1 MRIKLLWLFFLVAQ
15 VTFAQEKIISGVVS
29 DESGPLP
36 GVSVIIKGTVK
47 GAETDFDGNYSVKAK
62 TGDVLVYSFVGKETV
77 EQVVGSASV
86 INVTLV
92 DSSDVL
98 QEVVV
103 TALGISRDKKSL
115 GYAVT
120 KVDGDELNT
129 VKTTNVTSSLSGRV
143 AGINITTSGNMGGST
158 NVIIRGGGSITGN
171 NQPLY
176 VVDGTPISN
185 ASFNSAETA
194 RGASGYDYGNFASDI
209 NPDDIENVSVLK
221 GASATAL
228 YGARG
233 ANGVIL
239 ITTKK
244 GTSKN
249 RLGVTV
255 SSSVTFDKINRS
267 TLPTYQDQYGGGNK
281 TTFDEVTIDGNTY
294 KVVQYGVDESWGPKF
309 DPNEQVLHWDAF
321 DEGDSSTYL
330 KTRPWTVAKNGPE
343 AFFKTGI
350 LKVNNVA
357 LEGAS
362 EKGNFRLS
370 YTNTD
375 QEGTIPNSTLERN
388 VISFN
393 GGLNLSDK
401 LTTTVGVQ
409 YINNYAKNRP
419 GLGYDW
425 QESLSF
431 MAHAGM
437 WMQTN
442 VDYDRLK
449 NYTNTDGTMRTWNR
463 STATNGNAA
472 FWENPYW
479 TVYRNFPEDTRNRL
493 IGNVTLN
500 YEFNDWLSALGRAT
514 IDHYDFSLET
524 RIAPGSFALSR
535 YGKSIYLGTE
545 KNYDL
550 MINVDKD
557 ITDDFNFKGMIGAG
571 KRVNTTKSVGG
582 ATVNGL
588 VVDDV
593 YSLNNTTSFE
603 RRLRDGET
611 ITEFQSLYGTASL
624 GYKNMVF
631 VEFSGRN
638 DWASTLPSQNRSFFY
653 PSVSTSFIFS
663 ELIDS
668 NVISFGKVRANW
680 AKVGRSTDRFAA
692 YRNTYATLSS
702 FGNAVRFGTR
712 SGSAN
717 PNLSP
722 EDLESYE
729 LGLEMQF
736 FQNRIGLDVSYYH
749 KTSKNLVVSGS
760 VSHGTGFFTQ
770 VANIGE
776 MQNKGFE
783 VDLTATPIKTDN
795 FRWDTAITWS
805 TDESLV
811 NALAP
816 GVNSLT
822 LNSNFADVVA
832 RVGQPYQILVG
843 TDYVRDAN
851 GNKVVGAD
859 GFYKETDNNSVI
871 GNVNP
876 KWRGGLRNT
885 FTYKNFSLSTLIDA
899 KIGGDVFSLTHYWG
913 RQTGI
918 LDETVGVNDLGNDMR
933 LPIADG
939 GGVILE
945 GVKEDGTPN
954 DVRVETK
961 EAFDSGHN
969 PEASA
974 VFDASYVKLR
984 ELALSYN
991 FPSEITDRLNISTL
1005 SISLIGRNLAILHR
1019 NVNHFD
1025 PESTYAAGNVQGLEI
1040 GTLPTTRSYGVN
1052 VKLGF

>member
-86 INVTLV
+86 INVTLT

-120 KVDGDELNT
+120 KVDGDALNT

-143 AGINITTSGNMGGST
+143 AGVNITSSGNLGGST
-158 NVIIRGGGSITGN
+158 NIIIRGGASITGS
-171 NQPLY
+171 NQALY
-176 VVDGTPISN
+176 VVDGVPISN
-185 ASFNSAETA
+185 GNANSGETA
-194 RGASGYDYGNFASDI
+194 RGASGYDFGNFASDI
-209 NPDDIENVSVLK
+209 NPDDIENVSILK

-228 YGARG
+228 YGERG

-255 SSSVTFDKINRS
+255 SSSVTFDQINRS
-267 TLPTYQDQYGGGNK
+267 TLPNYQDQYGGGNK

-294 KVVQYGVDESWGPKF
+294 KVVQYDVDESWGPKF

-321 DEGDSSTYL
+321 DAADSSTYL

-343 AFFKTGI
+343 AFFRTGV

-357 LEGAS
+357 LEGAG

-388 VISFN
+388 VVAFN

-401 LTTTVGVQ
+401 LSASVGVQ
-409 YINNYAKNRP
+409 YINTYAKNRP

-425 QESLSF
+425 QNSLSF

-449 NYTNTDGTMRTWNR
+449 NYTNMDGTMRTWNR
-463 STATNGNAA
+463 SSATNGNPRY
-472 FWENPYW
+472 WENPYW
-479 TVYRNFPEDTRNRL
+479 TVYKNYPEDTRNRL
-493 IGNVTLN
+493 IANAVVN
-500 YEFNDWLSALGRAT
+500 YEFNDWLSAMGRAT
-514 IDHYDFSLET
+514 IDHYDFNIET
-524 RIAPGSFALSR
+524 RIANGSFAQSR
-535 YGKSIYLGTE
+535 YTKSLRLGTE
-545 KNYDL
+545 KNFDL
-550 MINVDKD
+550 MLNADKD
-557 ITDDFNFKGMIGAG
+557 ITDDFNIKGMIGIG
-571 KRVNTTKSVGG
+571 KRQNSTKGLSGG
-582 ATVNGL
+582 TRNGL
-588 VVDDV
+588 VIDDI
-593 YSLNNTTSFE
+593 YFLNNTGSLE
-603 RRLRDGET
+603 RTLGDWESLIET
-611 ITEFQSLYGTASL
+611 QSVYSTLSL
-624 GYKNMVF
+624 GYKKMLYL
-631 VEFSGRN
+631 EFSGRN
-638 DWASTLPSQNRSFFY
+638 DWTSSLPSSTRSFFY

-663 ELIDS
+663 ELLSS
-668 NVISFGKVRANW
+668 NVISFGKLRANW
-680 AKVGRSTDRFAA
+680 AQVGRGTGFAR
-692 YRNTYATLSS
+692 YTNTMANIGN
-702 FGNAVRFGTR
+702 FGNVVRYGTR
-712 SGSAN
+712 GTSAN
-717 PNLSP
+717 PNLVA
-722 EDLESYE
+722 ENLESYE
-729 LGLEMQF
+729 IGLEMQL
-736 FQNRIGLDVSYYH
+736 FQNRIGFDVSYYN
-749 KTSKNLVVSGS
+749 KKSKNLVVDGT
-760 VSHGTGFFTQ
+760 VSSATGFFRQTD
-770 VANIGE
+770 NIGE
-776 MQNKGFE
+776 LENEGFE
-783 VDLTATPIKTDN
+783 VAINATPVKTEN
-795 FRWDTAITWS
+795 FTWN
-805 TDESLV
+805 TGINWATNTSLV

-816 GVNSLT
+816 GIDSHT
-822 LNSNFADVVA
+822 LNSNHVDVVS
-832 RVGQPYQILVG
+832 RVGQPYPILVG
-843 TDYVRDAN
+843 TDFVRDAN
-851 GNKVVGAD
+851 GNKVVDAD
-859 GFYKETDNNSVI
+859 GYYKQTEDNAVI

-876 KWRGGLRNT
+876 KWRAGFSNT
-885 FTYKNFSLSTLIDA
+885 FTYKNFSLSTLIDT
-899 KIGGDVFSLTHYWG
+899 KIGGDVFSLTHRWG
-913 RQTGI
+913 RHTGI
-918 LDETVGVNDLGNDMR
+918 LAETVGVNDLGNDIR

-939 GGVILE
+939 GGIIVD

-954 DVRVETK
+954 DIRVETK
-961 EAFDSGHN
+961 DAFNDSHN
-969 PEASA
+969 PEAAS

-984 ELALSYN
+984 EVALSYN
-991 FPSEITDRLNISTL
+991 FPTQLTDKLNISTL

-1019 NVNHFD
+1019 NVDHID
-1025 PESTYAAGNVQGLEI
+1025 PESTYSVGNVQGLDI